1 MQLTFFTHGLCPY
14 AQRAGLAIHW
24 KGLQHEVLEIDLSN
38 KPPWMRSRLGT
49 TLVPAIEIDGAAYS
63 ESLDICRMLEE
74 YPSADGYPPLVPD
87 DPALRSDLEHLV
99 SFAPE
104 LERAGW
110 GLLGGAW
117 TFSSG
122 PASKG
127 AVQKWETAV
136 ATLTRSIAAHEG
148 PFLLGASPTLAD
160 CALAP
165 FIARFELAAA
175 RCRSYDARASSPAL
189 AAYLEAL
196 EATEAW
202 AATFPDR
209 ILFGDAVAKFTSLDY
224 FDHMTASLRNPMP
237 TS

>member
-14 AQRAGLAIHW
+14 AQRVGLAIHW
-24 KGLQHEVLEIDLSN
+24 KGLPHDVVEIDLSS
-38 KPPWMRSRLGT
+38 KPSWMRSRLGT
-49 TLVPAIEIDGAAYS
+49 TLVPAVEIDGAPYS
-63 ESLDICRMLEE
+63 ESLDICWMLEK
-74 YPSADGYPPLVPD
+74 YPSADGCPPLVPN
-87 DPALRSDLEHLV
+87 DPALRSDLERLV
-99 SFAPE
+99 SLAPE

-117 TFSSG
+117 SFSSG

-127 AVQKWETAV
+127 AVQKWMAAV
-136 ATLTRSIAAHEG
+136 ATLTSSIAAHEG

-165 FIARFELAAA
+165 FIARFELAAS
-175 RCRSYDARASSPAL
+175 RCRSYDCRANAPAL

-209 ILFGDAVAKFTSLDY
+209 KLFGDAIAKFTSLDY
-224 FDHMTASLRNPMP
+224 FDYRTASLRNPLP
-237 TS
+237 KS

>member
-1 MQLTFFTHGLCPY
+1 MQLTFFTHSLCPY

-24 KGLQHEVLEIDLSN
+24 KGLPHEVVEIDLSN
-38 KPPWMRSRLGT
+38 KPSWMRSRLGT
-49 TLVPAIEIDGAAYS
+49 TLVPAVEIDGAPHS
-63 ESLDICRMLEE
+63 ESLDICWLLEQ
-74 YPSADGYPPLVPD
+74 YPSSDGYPPLVPD
-87 DPALRSDLEHLV
+87 DPAVRSDLERLIL
-99 SFAPE
+99 FAPE

-117 TFSSG
+117 SFSRG
-122 PASKG
+122 PASKD

-136 ATLTRSIAAHEG
+136 ARLTRSIAAHDG
-148 PFLLGASPTLAD
+148 PFLLGANPSLAD

-165 FIARFELAAA
+165 FIARFELAAS

-209 ILFGDAVAKFTSLDY
+209 KLFGDAIAKFTSLDY
-224 FDHMTASLRNPMP
+224 FDHRTASLRSPLP
-237 TS
+237 SS